1 MGAKHYKYIAK
12 NNTLEI
18 KENFFL
24 GGGLRCCVNCI
35 HTQFWTW
42 NENIT
47 YCIFIHLFNTILLNT
62 YMPSKMFVQSL
73 VEEMNL
79 NDSYTTIQ

>member
-1 MGAKHYKYIAK
+1 MKILHIVYS
-12 NNTLEI
+12 
-18 KENFFL
+18 
-24 GGGLRCCVNCI
+24 
-35 HTQFWTW
+35 
-42 NENIT
+42 
-47 YCIFIHLFNTILLNT
+47 FIHLFNTILLNT